1 MSVCVYV
8 VSVVDRPETEAL
20 VEKALRR
27 EAVKAL
33 LSGAAIFFPDK
44 HSRRDKLFHMM
55 VSHAHLY
62 SMLLLLLLLLLLFMM
77 LYSRIG

>member
-1 MSVCVYV
+1 MCVCVCAFEIECVCVCV

-33 LSGAAIFFPDK
+33 LSGAAIFFPNK

-55 VSHAHLY
+55 VRPAQLCQ
-62 SMLLLLLLLLLLFMM
+62 
-77 LYSRIG
+77 

>member
-44 HSRRDKLFHMM
+44 LSRRDKLFHMM
-55 VSHAHLY
+55 VSHAHLC
-62 SMLLLLLLLLLLFMM
+62 SMLLLLLFMM